1 MPQPPLPLPTNR
13 VFVVQLR
20 TQPLGAPLAWD
31 ECVEHG
37 GPESRG
43 RIATCCAMLCLMTAV
58 VVRRGFC
65 GRGRAAT
72 IYRKGSTARRASPRT
87 VHPMRKEKAM
97 IRRAALFACVPLLLH
112 VGLASAQE
120 SFPIMEKVAQK
131 VIEKYQTS
139 SCQQLAQQKSQ
150 PPTGQKAQVEQ
161 RAVQMLRNDP
171 QMRTEFLSRVAA
183 PIANKLF
190 ECGLIP

>member
-1 MPQPPLPLPTNR
+1 MIKRAVL
-13 VFVVQLR
+13 FV
-20 TQPLGAPLAWD
+20 
-31 ECVEHG
+31 
-37 GPESRG
+37 
-43 RIATCCAMLCLMTAV
+43 
-58 VVRRGFC
+58 
-65 GRGRAAT
+65 
-72 IYRKGSTARRASPRT
+72 
-87 VHPMRKEKAM
+87 
-97 IRRAALFACVPLLLH
+97 CVPVLLH
-112 VGLASAQE
+112 VGLARAQE

-131 VIEKYQTS
+131 VIEKYQTA